1 VGLPYAIMTNMNRT
15 YEQLK
20 KELFDPAFA
29 KTSFLDRGI
38 NIYASSLPSFG
49 VSGDRIKAISK
60 KYVADPSLDLTSFAL
75 DEAVELTICYFII
88 GLLRA
93 KDFPTK
99 MAFLSS
105 NLPFVDS
112 WGVTDS
118 CPQFIKKPEAK
129 VFIPYFKT
137 FIASPHPFVR
147 RFAYV
152 FAMSFYRDDNISA
165 FISGV
170 KNSPEYYVYMAEAW
184 MLATFAITHFEEV
197 YAYLEKEDISLELLR
212 KTVSKCCDSFRI
224 TPEQKK
230 RLKALR
236 SARVLVSKG

>member
-1 VGLPYAIMTNMNRT
+1 MTTMNNT

-20 KELFDPAFA
+20 KELFDPAFM
-29 KTSFLDRGI
+29 KTGFLKRDI
-38 NIYASSLPSFG
+38 NIYASALPSHG
-49 VSGDRIKAISK
+49 VSGDHIKAISK
-60 KYVADPSLDLTSFAL
+60 KYAADPSLDLSSFVL
-75 DEAVELTICYFII
+75 DEAVELTVCYFII

-93 KDFPTK
+93 KDFAAK
-99 MAFLSS
+99 MAFLSA

-129 VFIPYFKT
+129 VFLPYYKT

-152 FAMSFYRDDNISA
+152 FAIGYYRDEDVSP
-165 FISGV
+165 FIAGV
-170 KNSPEYYVYMAEAW
+170 KNSPEFYVYMAEAW
-184 MLATFAITHFEEV
+184 MLAIFAITHFEEV
-197 YAYLEKEDISLELLR
+197 YAYLEKEDVSLELLR

-224 TPEQKK
+224 TPEQKQ

-236 SARVLVSKG
+236 SARVSVSKG

>member
-1 VGLPYAIMTNMNRT
+1 MTTMNNT

-20 KELFDPAFA
+20 KELFDPAFM
-29 KTSFLDRGI
+29 KTGFLKRDI
-38 NIYASSLPSFG
+38 NIYASALPSHG
-49 VSGDRIKAISK
+49 VSGDHIKAISK
-60 KYVADPSLDLTSFAL
+60 KYAADPSLDLSSFVL
-75 DEAVELTICYFII
+75 DEAVELTVCYFII

-93 KDFPTK
+93 KDFAAK
-99 MAFLSS
+99 MAFLSA

-129 VFIPYFKT
+129 VFLPYYKT

-152 FAMSFYRDDNISA
+152 FAIGYYRDEDVSP
-165 FISGV
+165 FIAGV
-170 KNSPEYYVYMAEAW
+170 KNSPEFYVYMAEAW

-197 YAYLEKEDISLELLR
+197 YAYLEKEDVSLELLR

-224 TPEQKK
+224 TPEQKQ

-236 SARVLVSKG
+236 SARVSVSKG